1 MLSVWAVQYTPERQA
16 FSQAIVNAR
25 TPASV
30 LKLHNGELM
39 GRVADKYLQLFG
51 GYGDMAEYP
60 TSRFCADARVLRID
74 GGTSEIMK
82 SW

>member
-1 MLSVWAVQYTPERQA
+1 MQERQA

-39 GRVADKYLQLFG
+39 GRVADQRLQLFR
-51 GYGDMAEYP
+51 GYP
-60 TSRFCADARVLRID
+60 QRIVD
-74 GGTSEIMK
+74 HMSKSAVRKHSEIRLAALLLK
-82 SW
+82 H